1 MKILEYVSVSDK
13 DSVSLQLF
21 FLTLFVLKLFSDGCF
36 FYVNIGIGSSD
47 SKIGLLIF
55 LLWLC
60 WTCNDKSPYLRIGDI
75 ITFVY
80 VFLNV

>member
-21 FLTLFVLKLFSDGCF
+21 FLTLFVLKLFSDVCF

-55 LLWLC
+55 LL
-60 WTCNDKSPYLRIGDI
+60 
-75 ITFVY
+75 
-80 VFLNV
+80 